1 MEKRTDYELMQ
12 WLDQHGYEPT
22 KENLKVLREAE
33 EQISKEDAE
42 VLNSASPEELEAAHT
57 ELSQEGHPAVSD
69 AEAGLETEH
78 DVPSKVVAISPDGT
92 TSIVTHNNEISLYP
106 DGAVSLAIF
115 ESFTDEEL
123 QPMIGEDFP
132 VEEFRETVEYMQSV
146 VDNESIVTTENAIQY
161 LTENNIELNEYN
173 VFLVKE
179 CGGSFD
185 NIILEGWEEVKA
197 LDDADKAYKAA
208 KAASAA
214 NATVANMNR
223 LDAATQALSAAKS
236 AAPWHAKA
244 ALGIGNAFGTVA
256 SGIGKAAG
264 TVAKGIG
271 AAGKWAWNGIKSAG
285 KWLAANPT
293 VGWIGAGLAGA
304 GAIAALI
311 AKIRKFRKQRKE
323 ALKEDLEILLKNSGY
338 LITESNINNLRK
350 GMMIGM
356 YESREYNSN
365 IAATNIR
372 DNMKASLVES
382 ELCELF
388 NEFGVD
394 YSILTEEAQTASIRE
409 VIISLLDKVENKLNS
424 VDTTVADRSK
434 GDIRS
439 LKELHNIQECIT
451 HLETMIER
459 ADAAMPE
466 AKEYIQ
472 RIIKSILYLNQHSA
486 VFKEAYRNKKTVLV
500 LKYESIILSIISS
513 VSYLISVLVDFSA
526 GGVALKKAPQLEE
539 IAPLKSLKDFND
551 SVENKTFKAA
561 VDDVTVIR
569 EFFLEIPVEDMSQ
582 ILEAAEVLPM
592 MINGVKELIGGLT
605 NNPKVIN
612 IVYKA
617 AGILLLILSLRDV
630 FYQLF
635 RAKTKV
641 SEMTA
646 QLGNFANLNNGGS
659 VVNKLSAFA
668 NKFRTDMESSTD
680 LAKREIEDE
689 NRQLGVSVKNIASN
703 PVIELPA
710 KKENEISSDLEFD
723 F

>member
-33 EQISKEDAE
+33 EHISKEDAK
-42 VLNSASPEELEAAHT
+42 VLNSATPEELEAAHT

-69 AEAGLETEH
+69 AEAELDAEH
-78 DVPSKVVAISPDGT
+78 DVPSKVIAINPDGT
-92 TSIVTHNNEISLYP
+92 TNIVTHNNEISFYP
-106 DGAVSLAIF
+106 DGAISLAIF

-197 LDDADKAYKAA
+197 LDDADKAYKAT
-208 KAASAA
+208 KA
-214 NATVANMNR
+214 
-223 LDAATQALSAAKS
+223 
-236 AAPWHAKA
+236 
-244 ALGIGNAFGTVA
+244 A

-293 VGWIGAGLAGA
+293 AGWIGVGLAGA

-365 IAATNIR
+365 IAAANIR

-551 SVENKTFKAA
+551 SVENKTFRAA

-617 AGILLLILSLRDV
+617 AGILLLVLSLRDV